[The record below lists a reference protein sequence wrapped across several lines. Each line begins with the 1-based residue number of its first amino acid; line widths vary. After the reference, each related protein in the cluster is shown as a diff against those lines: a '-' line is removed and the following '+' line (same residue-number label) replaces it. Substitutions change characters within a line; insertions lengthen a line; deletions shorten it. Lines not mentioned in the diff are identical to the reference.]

1 MRLAVVAS
9 TLILVTTSAWSC
21 ALAQG
26 TPSRE
31 APVGHRQPK
40 ATEVPPDQET
50 AFEKKQKELGSR
62 GKMSL
67 VFTQMALMVG
77 LWLGLALIILF
88 AEVILLDIFDHR
100 AGNGQRR

>member
-9 TLILVTTSAWSC
+9 TLILITASAWSS

-26 TPSRE
+26 APSHE

-50 AFEKKQKELGSR
+50 VAEKKQKELDKALDKKLKSICR
-62 GKMSL
+62 GC
-67 VFTQMALMVG
+67 
-77 LWLGLALIILF
+77 
-88 AEVILLDIFDHR
+88 
-100 AGNGQRR
+100 